1 MITEMPNIILCFQ
14 TGDPAAIDLA
24 LLYWNRNREGQW
36 SKTVKEIA
44 DGISERKHTIANLV
58 RHAAVAYDLNSRCTG
73 CLIPRELTSRAETTY
88 STWSTYVCT
97 ECREAQARAQR
108 LKEEEQARLERER
121 RARIVSAI
129 SNEDALFDYQ
139 SIGYLEAVVTYVIM
153 LCSDS
158 AVVSG
163 AVGNP
168 YSLGISPSNTLLNTL
183 LGHLFNI
190 GVLTFRNDT
199 PFDAVNPTSEDETRF
214 SYYPLK
220 VNWQF
225 AKAANGDSF
234 STTFK
239 QIGAIIDERV
249 EHPEYYEAVIQLWW
263 MLGSADALRYLEDQ
277 LSLYRLSG
285 LVVGEKLKEAI
296 SYGLKLFS
304 IPQLRYL
311 LYRVAKNAA
320 ALSTRHDFNKPHAL
334 NTIPGS
340 LIRDCDRA
348 TADHWTIKGY
358 AKKWDEESPLLTL
371 LFDRVLGSGIAGFRS
386 TSGSVL
392 EQIRSKLQDTEQGS
406 SGLMIN

>member
-1 MITEMPNIILCFQ
+1 
-14 TGDPAAIDLA
+14 
-24 LLYWNRNREGQW
+24 
-36 SKTVKEIA
+36 
-44 DGISERKHTIANLV
+44 
-58 RHAAVAYDLNSRCTG
+58 
-73 CLIPRELTSRAETTY
+73 
-88 STWSTYVCT
+88 
-97 ECREAQARAQR
+97 
-108 LKEEEQARLERER
+108 
-121 RARIVSAI
+121 
-129 SNEDALFDYQ
+129 
-139 SIGYLEAVVTYVIM
+139 M

-163 AVGNP
+163 VVGNP
-168 YSLGISPSNTLLNTL
+168 YSLGINPSNTLLNTL
-183 LGHLFNI
+183 LGHLFNV
-190 GVLTFRNDT
+190 GVLTFRQDT
-199 PFDAVNPTSEDETRF
+199 PFDAIDPTSENETRF

-234 STTFK
+234 STIFK
-239 QIGAIIDERV
+239 QIGAIIDERA
-249 EHPEYYEAVIQLWW
+249 ENPQYYEAVDQIWW

-320 ALSTRHDFNKPHAL
+320 ALSTRREFNKPHVL

-348 TADHWTIKGY
+348 VADHWTIKGY
-358 AKKWDEESPLLTL
+358 VKKWDEESPLLTL

-392 EQIRSKLQDTEQGS
+392 EQIRAKLQDAEQGS
-406 SGLMIN
+406 SGLMVN

>member
-1 MITEMPNIILCFQ
+1 MNTEPTNIILCFQ
-14 TGDPAAIDLA
+14 TGDSSAIDLA
-24 LLYWNRNREGQW
+24 LQYWDRNREGQW
-36 SKTVKEIA
+36 SRTVKEIA
-44 DGISERKHTIANLV
+44 DRIGKRKNAIAKLV
-58 RHAAVAYDLNSRCTG
+58 REAAVAYDMSSRCTI
-73 CLIPRELTSRAETTY
+73 CLTPRELISRTDMAY
-88 STWSTYVCT
+88 FGCSGYVCSG
-97 ECREAQARAQR
+97 CRGAQATAQR
-108 LKEEEQARLERER
+108 LKEEEQIRVERER
-121 RARIVSAI
+121 LVQIVRRI
-129 SNEDALFDYQ
+129 SNEDAAFDYQ
-139 SIGYLEAVVTYVIM
+139 SIGYFEAIVTYAIM

-158 AVVSG
+158 AVVNG
-163 AVGNP
+163 IVGNP
-168 YSLGISPSNTLLNTL
+168 YSLGVSPSNTLLNTL
-183 LGHLFNI
+183 LGHLFDI
-190 GVLTFRNDT
+190 GVLAFRNDT
-199 PFDAVNPTSEDETRF
+199 PFDAIDPTSESETRF

-239 QIGAIIDERV
+239 QVGAIIDERI
-249 EHPEYYEAVIQLWW
+249 EHPEYHEAVAQLWW

-277 LSLYRLSG
+277 LSLYRLAG

-320 ALSTRHDFNKPHAL
+320 ALSTRRDFNKPHAL

-348 TADHWTIKGY
+348 VADHWTIKGY
-358 AKKWDEESPLLTL
+358 AKKWDEESPLLAL

-392 EQIRSKLQDTEQGS
+392 EQMRAKLQDTEQGS
-406 SGLMIN
+406 SGLMVN